1 MVTDIGSGRVLKLT
15 VNGHIH
21 EVLDRGDTLLG
32 VLREDLG
39 LTGAKDG
46 CSPQGQCGCCTVLVD
61 GQPRVACVTPARRVR
76 GRSIITIEGLAE
88 DRVEAWSETLCS
100 TGGSQ
105 CGFCTPGIVL
115 RLEATLD
122 TLASDLSESE
132 TKAAADQALLAH
144 MCRCTGWQTI
154 TDAFGLLHR
163 NRPIV
168 VPRMTA
174 ERAERIRLESGA
186 PQEMSPSSALG
197 AGGFAADT
205 APADA
210 LVAVLN
216 ARGEWIVGET
226 LLEARQVAGKV
237 QGRRT
242 TMDNHYPI
250 PVPDG
255 DFVATLQTSWTDPA
269 YLETDASWCE
279 PGGNP
284 VSALGNG
291 GAFGGKTGGEVERAA
306 RELADRHGRAVLALY
321 SREDVMRLA
330 PKRPPVA
337 GGIRSDGS
345 GTVVVASTRGALELV
360 SSIAPEFEFL
370 EAEIPGPPTDIGIR
384 AAVWAEIA
392 VLRSALQD
400 PDQPITVV
408 GPTGGT
414 AHADGGPNEIRISVE
429 AGAVLDESALRSY
442 CVGAAH
448 MGWSWAT
455 SEAMTTDADGEIHD
469 LTVRSLGIVR
479 SVDTPRITVDIVDQ
493 PSLESVNGSD
503 AVFAAA
509 AALAWRLSGFSPRW
523 PVKLP
528 GGSV

>member
-1 MVTDIGSGRVLKLT
+1 VLELT
-15 VNGHIH
+15 VNGHVH
-21 EVLDRGDTLLG
+21 EVPDRGDTLLG
-32 VLREDLG
+32 VLREDLR

-76 GRSIITIEGLAE
+76 GRSIVTIEGLAD
-88 DRVEAWSETLCS
+88 DRAEAWGQTLCA

-105 CGFCTPGIVL
+105 CGYCTPGIIL

-122 TLASDLSESE
+122 GLESDISASES
-132 TKAAADQALLAH
+132 KAAADQALLAH

-154 TDAFGLLHR
+154 TDAFELLHR
-163 NRPIV
+163 NRLV
-168 VPRMTA
+168 DAPRMTD
-174 ERAERIRLESGA
+174 ERAERIRLEGGA

-205 APADA
+205 APDDA
-210 LVAVLN
+210 LIAVPNL
-216 ARGEWIVGET
+216 RGEWFVGET
-226 LLEARQVAGKV
+226 LSEARQLGGKV

-242 TMDNHYPI
+242 TMDHHYPI
-250 PVPDG
+250 PVPEG
-255 DFVATLQTSWTDPA
+255 DFVATLQTTWTDPA

-279 PGGNP
+279 VGGEP
-284 VSALGNG
+284 APALGNG

-306 RELADRHGRAVLALY
+306 RELADHYGRTVLALY
-321 SREDVMRLA
+321 SREDVIRLG
-330 PKRPPVA
+330 PKRPPIA
-337 GGIRSDGS
+337 AGIRADGS
-345 GTVVVASTRGALELV
+345 GTLVVASTAGAAKLV
-360 SSIAPEFEFL
+360 ADFAPEFEL
-370 EAEIPGPPTDIGIR
+370 RELEIPGPPTDIGIR

-400 PDQPITVV
+400 PHQPITVA
-408 GPTGGT
+408 GPMGGT
-414 AHADGGPNEIRISVE
+414 ASADGGPNEIRISVS
-429 AGAVLDESALRSY
+429 AGAVLDESALLSY

-448 MGWSWAT
+448 MGWSWVT
-455 SEAMTTDADGEIHD
+455 SEAMTTDAAGEIHD

-479 SVDTPRITVDIVDQ
+479 SVDTPRITIEIIDEPWV
-493 PSLESVNGSD
+493 ESVNGSD

-509 AALAWRLSGFSPRW
+509 ASLAWRTSGYSPRW

-528 GGSV
+528 VGTV